1 MPKRYRGNSGRY
13 DWVEP
18 PEAVRPPAPP
28 PPPEP
33 SPEPPGPPPR
43 PAPPPRE
50 KPPGG
55 SPLGLRLLPKLLGE
69 LETEDL
75 MLLLLCWL
83 LYRESGDSDW
93 LIVLGA
99 LILG

>member
-1 MPKRYRGNSGRY
+1 MPKHYQGNSGRFS
-13 DWVEP
+13 WVEP
-18 PEAVRPPAPP
+18 PR
-28 PPPEP
+28 PPEP
-33 SPEPPGPPPR
+33 PPGPPPEANR
-43 PAPPPRE
+43 PPP
-50 KPPGG
+50 PPAHG
-55 SPLGLRLLPKLLGE
+55 SAPEPPPPAAPLGLQLLPKLLGE

-75 MLLLLCWL
+75 ILLLLCWL